1 MFGKLNSRDARLV
14 YTLLLVAVVMLGA
27 SWFGARVFQQQFL
40 EESAEKQSIQWA
52 ELIRENLS
60 DPEATFAYGKISEED
75 AELIALVTEAGGVY
89 RYKFY
94 NQDGVVVLASR
105 LNDLGTKNTKPYFY
119 EIVAQGAPFVKIE
132 HDVTAAELAAG
143 AYGDNVLQ
151 GGDNQFRDQGHQQ
164 TAGRHL
170 AVVAEAYVPM
180 IEQGRFLGA
189 IEVYVDASATAL
201 YLEEQML
208 EAQLGLV
215 AILAVL
221 GIFMTIVIRANMRE
235 RNRELA
241 TMSRAHESMA
251 KAEEQVARLNQEL
264 EQRVEER
271 TAELERANQ
280 DILKANEDA
289 LRASEDVQR
298 LNSQLEQRVEERT
311 AQLNKAYESMA
322 KLNDQLEQ
330 RVDERTAQLG
340 QANESVMKLNQEL
353 EHRVEERTAELHQ
366 AQGELLRRERL
377 AALGQ
382 LTATVSHELRNPL
395 GAIRTAVYLIR
406 GRTDDKGLGVE
417 AALERADRSIT
428 RCDNIITELLDF
440 TRTTDLSLENFR
452 VGDWLDRLL
461 YEQNPPEGVTVRNE
475 MTARDLEVAF
485 DEDRFRRVVINVFN
499 NACEAMSE
507 DYERTGRQDY
517 MLGITSRVSEDR
529 FELIFHDNGPGIAPD
544 TLEKI
549 WEPLFSTKSFGVGLG
564 LPTVKQIMEQHAGGI
579 DITSNLGQ
587 GTDVVLWLPLNRL
600 DERAA

>member
-1 MFGKLNSRDARLV
+1 LI
-14 YTLLLVAVVMLGA
+14 VAVMMLGA

-40 EESAEKQSIQWA
+40 AESAETQSIQWA
-52 ELIRENLS
+52 QLIRENLS
-60 DPEATFAYGKISEED
+60 EPEATFAYGKISEED
-75 AELIALVTEAGGVY
+75 ANVIGIVTEAGGVY

-94 NQDGVVVLASR
+94 NQDGIVVLASR
-105 LNDLGTKNTKPYFY
+105 PNDLGTKNTKSYFY
-119 EIVAQGAPFVKIE
+119 EIVAQGNAFVKIE
-132 HDVTAAELAAG
+132 EDVSAVEVDSESGVGQTNNALRQEG
-143 AYGDNVLQ
+143 RNT
-151 GGDNQFRDQGHQQ
+151 GGGKQF
-164 TAGRHL
+164 

-189 IEVYVDASATAL
+189 IEVYVDASQTAA
-201 YLEEQML
+201 YLEEKML

-215 AILAVL
+215 AILAIL
-221 GIFMTIVIRANMRE
+221 GIFMTVIIRANIRE
-235 RNRELA
+235 RNRELE
-241 TMSRAHESMA
+241 TMSRAHESMS

-264 EQRVEER
+264 EQRVDER

-280 DILKANEDA
+280 EILTANEEA

-298 LNSQLEQRVEERT
+298 LNAQLEERVEERT
-311 AQLNKAYESMA
+311 SQLNKAYESMA

-330 RVDERTAQLG
+330 RVDERTNQLA

-353 EHRVEERTAELHQ
+353 EQRVEERTVELHQ

-406 GRTDDKGLGVE
+406 GRTDNRGLGVE
-417 AALERADRSIT
+417 NALERADRSIT

-452 VGDWLDRLL
+452 IGDWLDRLL

-485 DEDRFRRVVINVFN
+485 DEDRFRRVIINIFN
-499 NACEAMSE
+499 NACEAMTE
-507 DYERTGRQDY
+507 DHERTGRQDY

-529 FELIFHDNGPGIAPD
+529 LELVFHDNGPGIAPD

-564 LPTVKQIMEQHAGGI
+564 LPTVKQIMEQHCGGI
-579 DITSNLGQ
+579 DITSELGQ

>member
-1 MFGKLNSRDARLV
+1 MNSRDARLV
-14 YTLLLVAVVMLGA
+14 YTLLIVAVVMLGA

-40 EESAEKQSIQWA
+40 EETAESQSIQWA
-52 ELIRENLS
+52 ELISENLD

-75 AELIALVTEAGGVY
+75 AELIAVVTQAGGVY

-119 EIVAQGAPFVKIE
+119 EIVAQGNPYVKIE
-132 HDVTAAELAAG
+132 EDVTAKEIALG
-143 AYGDNVLQ
+143 AYGDNVLH
-151 GGDNQFRDQGHQQ
+151 DQGREQVV
-164 TAGRHL
+164 GEHL
-170 AVVAEAYVPM
+170 AVVAEAYVPL
-180 IEQGRFLGA
+180 IKQGRFLGA
-189 IEVYVDASATAL
+189 IEVYVDASATAE
-201 YLEEQML
+201 YLEAQML

-215 AILAVL
+215 AILAIL
-221 GIFMTIVIRANMRE
+221 GIFMTIIIRANMRE

-280 DILKANEDA
+280 DILKANEEA
-289 LRASEDVQR
+289 LKASEDVQR

-330 RVDERTAQLG
+330 RVDERTGQLA

-452 VGDWLDRLL
+452 IGDWLDRLL
-461 YEQNPPEGVTVRNE
+461 YEQNTPEGITVRNE

-529 FELIFHDNGPGIAPD
+529 LELVFHDNGPGIAPD

-564 LPTVKQIMEQHAGGI
+564 LPTVKQIMEQHGGGI

>member
-14 YTLLLVAVVMLGA
+14 YTLLFVAVVMLGA

-40 EESAEKQSIQWA
+40 EESAETQSIQWA

-60 DPEATFAYGKISEED
+60 DPEATFAYGKISEDD
-75 AELIALVTEAGGVY
+75 AGLIALVTEAGGVY

-119 EIVAQGAPFVKIE
+119 EIVAQGDPFVKIE
-132 HDVTAAELAAG
+132 HDVAATEIQPEVTA
-143 AYGDNVLQ
+143 
-151 GGDNQFRDQGHQQ
+151 GGEADYQGHEQV
-164 TAGRHL
+164 AGRHL

-189 IEVYVDASATAL
+189 IEVYVDASTTAV
-201 YLEEQML
+201 YLEKQML

-221 GIFMTIVIRANMRE
+221 GIFMTIVIRSNMRE

-330 RVDERTAQLG
+330 RVDERTTQLG

-461 YEQNPPEGVTVRNE
+461 YEQNAPEGVTVRNE

-529 FELIFHDNGPGIAPD
+529 LELVFHDNGPGIAPD

-564 LPTVKQIMEQHAGGI
+564 LPTVKQIMQQHAGGI

>member
-1 MFGKLNSRDARLV
+1 M
-14 YTLLLVAVVMLGA
+14 
-27 SWFGARVFQQQFL
+27 FQQQFL
-40 EESAEKQSIQWA
+40 EESAETQSIQWA

-60 DPEATFAYGKISEED
+60 DPEATFAYGKISEDD
-75 AELIALVTEAGGVY
+75 AGLIALVTEAGGVY

-119 EIVAQGAPFVKIE
+119 EIVAQGDPFVKIE
-132 HDVTAAELAAG
+132 HDVAATEIQPEVTA
-143 AYGDNVLQ
+143 
-151 GGDNQFRDQGHQQ
+151 GGEADYQGHEQV
-164 TAGRHL
+164 AGRHL

-189 IEVYVDASATAL
+189 IEVYVDASTTAV
-201 YLEEQML
+201 YLEKQML

-221 GIFMTIVIRANMRE
+221 GIFMTIVIRSNMRE

-330 RVDERTAQLG
+330 RVDERTTQLG

-461 YEQNPPEGVTVRNE
+461 YEQNAPEGVTVRNE

-529 FELIFHDNGPGIAPD
+529 LELIFHDNGPGIAPD

-549 WEPLFSTKSFGVGLG
+549 WEPLFSTKSFGVGL
-564 LPTVKQIMEQHAGGI
+564 
-579 DITSNLGQ
+579 
-587 GTDVVLWLPLNRL
+587 
-600 DERAA
+600 

>member
-14 YTLLLVAVVMLGA
+14 YTLLFVAVVMLGA

-40 EESAEKQSIQWA
+40 EESAETQSIQWA

-60 DPEATFAYGKISEED
+60 DPEATFAYGKISEDD
-75 AELIALVTEAGGVY
+75 AGLIALVTEAGGVY

-119 EIVAQGAPFVKIE
+119 EIVAQGDPFVKIE
-132 HDVTAAELAAG
+132 HDVAATEIQPEVTA
-143 AYGDNVLQ
+143 
-151 GGDNQFRDQGHQQ
+151 GGEADYQGHEQV
-164 TAGRHL
+164 AGRHL

-189 IEVYVDASATAL
+189 IEVYVDASTTAV
-201 YLEEQML
+201 YLEKQML

-221 GIFMTIVIRANMRE
+221 GIFMTIVIRSNMRE

-330 RVDERTAQLG
+330 RVDERTTQLG

-461 YEQNPPEGVTVRNE
+461 YEQNAPEGVTVRNE

-564 LPTVKQIMEQHAGGI
+564 LPTVKQIMQQHAGGI

>member
-14 YTLLLVAVVMLGA
+14 YTLLIVAVIMLGA

-40 EESAEKQSIQWA
+40 EESAESQSIQWA

-75 AELIALVTEAGGVY
+75 ANLIGIVTEAGGVY

-94 NQDGVVVLASR
+94 NQDGIVVLASR
-105 LNDLGTKNTKPYFY
+105 LNDLGTKNTNPYFY
-119 EIVAQGAPFVKIE
+119 EVVAQGSPYVKIE
-132 HDVTAAELAAG
+132 EDVLAVEVNPQGVSGRTNSESAVVRNQG
-143 AYGDNVLQ
+143 QETGGGQNVE
-151 GGDNQFRDQGHQQ
+151 
-164 TAGRHL
+164 
-170 AVVAEAYVPM
+170 VVAEAYVPM
-180 IEQGRFLGA
+180 VEQGRFLGA
-189 IEVYVDASATAL
+189 IEVYVDASQAAG
-201 YLEEQML
+201 YLQEKML

-215 AILAVL
+215 AILAIL
-221 GIFMTIVIRANMRE
+221 GIFLTIIIRANMRE
-235 RNRELA
+235 RNRELE

-251 KAEEQVARLNQEL
+251 KAEEQVAQLNQDL

-280 DILKANEDA
+280 EILTANEEA
-289 LRASEDVQR
+289 LRASEDVKR
-298 LNSQLEQRVEERT
+298 LNAQLEERVEERT
-311 AQLNKAYESMA
+311 GQLNKAYESMA

-330 RVDERTAQLG
+330 RVEERTNQLA
-340 QANESVMKLNQEL
+340 QANENVMKLNQEL
-353 EHRVEERTAELHQ
+353 EQRVEERTAELHQ

-406 GRTDDKGLGVE
+406 GRTDNRGLGVE

-452 VGDWLDRLL
+452 IGDWLDRLL
-461 YEQNPPEGVTVRNE
+461 YEQNTPEGVTVRNE
-475 MTARDLEVAF
+475 ITARELEVTF
-485 DEDRFRRVVINVFN
+485 DEDRFRRVIINIFN

-507 DYERTGRQDY
+507 DHERTGRQDY
-517 MLGITSRVSEDR
+517 MLGITSRVKDDR
-529 FELIFHDNGPGIAPD
+529 LELIFHDNGPGIAPD

-564 LPTVKQIMEQHAGGI
+564 LPTVKQIMEQHGGGI
-579 DITSNLGQ
+579 DITSELSQ

>member
-1 MFGKLNSRDARLV
+1 M
-14 YTLLLVAVVMLGA
+14 
-27 SWFGARVFQQQFL
+27 FQQQFL
-40 EESAEKQSIQWA
+40 EESAETQSIQWA

-60 DPEATFAYGKISEED
+60 DPEATFAYGKISEDD
-75 AELIALVTEAGGVY
+75 AGLIALVTEAGGVY

-119 EIVAQGAPFVKIE
+119 EIVAQGDPFVKIE
-132 HDVTAAELAAG
+132 HDVAATEIQPEVTA
-143 AYGDNVLQ
+143 
-151 GGDNQFRDQGHQQ
+151 GGEADYQGHEQV
-164 TAGRHL
+164 AGRHL

-189 IEVYVDASATAL
+189 IEVYVDASTTAV
-201 YLEEQML
+201 YLEKQML

-221 GIFMTIVIRANMRE
+221 GIFMTIVIRSNMRE

-330 RVDERTAQLG
+330 RVDERTTQLG

-461 YEQNPPEGVTVRNE
+461 YEQNAPEGVTVRNE

-564 LPTVKQIMEQHAGGI
+564 LPTVKQIMQQHAGGI

>member
-14 YTLLLVAVVMLGA
+14 YLLFFFAIVVLGA
-27 SWFGARVFQQQFL
+27 SWFGARFFQQQFL
-40 EESAEKQSIQWA
+40 EETAENQGLQWA
-52 ELIRENLS
+52 EVIVNNLS
-60 DPEATFAYGKISEED
+60 DSNATFTYGKISEAD
-75 AELIALVTEAGGVY
+75 ANLIGIVTDSGGVY

-94 NQDGVVVLASR
+94 NKDGVVVLASR
-105 LNDLGTKNTKPYFY
+105 LRDLGTRNTSPYFT
-119 EIVAQGAPFVKIE
+119 EVVARGQPFVTIE
-132 HDVTAAELAAG
+132 DNVPAAELQPGEPGQQAVDHG
-143 AYGDNVLQ
+143 AHKEV
-151 GGDNQFRDQGHQQ
+151 
-164 TAGRHL
+164 AGRHL
-170 AVVAEAYVPM
+170 AVVAQAYVPV
-180 IEQGRFLGA
+180 IEDGRFLGA
-189 IEVYVDASATAL
+189 IEVYVDGSGIADYVET
-201 YLEEQML
+201 QMA
-208 EAQLGLV
+208 EAQLGLLG
-215 AILAVL
+215 ILAFL
-221 GIFMTIVIRANMRE
+221 GISLAIVIRGNIRE
-235 RNRELA
+235 RNRELE

-271 TAELERANQ
+271 TGELERANQ
-280 DILKANEDA
+280 EILKANEEA

-298 LNSQLEQRVEERT
+298 LNTQLEQRVDERT

-330 RVDERTAQLG
+330 RVEERTGQLAH
-340 QANESVMKLNQEL
+340 ANESIMKLNQEL
-353 EHRVEERTAELHQ
+353 EQRVEERTAELQQ

-440 TRTTDLSLENFR
+440 TRTTDLALENFR
-452 VGDWLDRLL
+452 IGDWLDRVL
-461 YEQNPPEGVTVRNE
+461 YEQNAPEGVAIRNE
-475 MTARDLEVAF
+475 CTTREVEVAF
-485 DEDRFRRVVINVFN
+485 DEDRFRRVIINVFN
-499 NACEAMSE
+499 NACEAMTE
-507 DYERTGRQDY
+507 DFERTGRQDY
-517 MLGITSRVSEDR
+517 TLTINSRVADNRLEMLFR
-529 FELIFHDNGPGIAPD
+529 DNGPGIAPD

-564 LPTVKQIMEQHAGGI
+564 LPTVKQIMEQHGGGI
-579 DITSNLGQ
+579 DITSQLGQ
-587 GTDVVLWLPLNRL
+587 GTEVVLWLPLNRL